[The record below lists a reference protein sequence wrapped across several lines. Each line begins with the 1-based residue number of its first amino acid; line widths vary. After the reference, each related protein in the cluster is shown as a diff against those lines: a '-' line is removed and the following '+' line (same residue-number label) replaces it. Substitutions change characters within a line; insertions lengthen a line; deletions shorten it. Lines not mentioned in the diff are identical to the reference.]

1 MRLPHKST
9 WINVPDDKINEFH
22 DYYMTKQ
29 CGGLVLDICMSR
41 LKNSLNNIIKTLYC
55 EKAIETMSR
64 SIKSKILEI
73 RKCFSRLREAFFHI
87 IRCESYID

>member
-29 CGGLVLDICMSR
+29 SWW
-41 LKNSLNNIIKTLYC
+41 
-55 EKAIETMSR
+55 
-64 SIKSKILEI
+64 
-73 RKCFSRLREAFFHI
+73 FSPGYMYEQVKEFF
-87 IRCESYID
+87 E